1 MNTDS
6 IDGMET
12 CLAVMKAVK
21 GLPAGP
27 AVNSILLAA
36 FLICDEY
43 GLNKTN
49 TVYDAL
55 GAYEMAKEIVEKE
68 ED

>member
-1 MNTDS
+1 M
-6 IDGMET
+6 
-12 CLAVMKAVK
+12 AVIRAVK
-21 GLPAGP
+21 DLPAGL

-43 GLNKTN
+43 GLNKTSK
-49 TVYDAL
+49 VWDAM
-55 GAYEMAKEIVEKE
+55 GVYEMVKERLEKE

>member
-6 IDGMET
+6 IDGMKASM
-12 CLAVMKAVK
+12 AVIEAVK
-21 GLPAGP
+21 ELPAGL

>member
-1 MNTDS
+1 MNSDL
-6 IDGMET
+6 IDAAET
-12 CLAVMKAVK
+12 SMAVIRAVK
-21 GLPAGP
+21 DLPAGL

-43 GLNKTN
+43 GLNKTSK
-49 TVYDAL
+49 VWDAM
-55 GAYEMAKEIVEKE
+55 GVYEMVKERLEKE

>member
-6 IDGMET
+6 IEGMET

-21 GLPAGP
+21 GLPANIT
-27 AVNSILLAA
+27 VNSILLAA
-36 FLICDEY
+36 FLMCDEY

>member
-6 IDGMET
+6 INRMKAGM
-12 CLAVMKAVK
+12 AVIEAVK
-21 GLPAGP
+21 GLPAGL